1 MLCYLFYIQKFF
13 LKKMKISI
21 FGGISKFLK
30 LIVFG
35 QILAK
40 FGTFGQFWADL
51 AAMVAVDSMPSLK
64 RKKIKCYNLWRKCH
78 NLACNGLLE
87 SLLNFPSTKKVSKI
101 QSQIRIVVV
110 CPKSLNSI
118 CETHNPSRV
127 KVNYIQ
133 SATIKMK
140 SALLLHSNKC
150 VFLPSQSLLFM
161 MYNQHCILV

>member
-1 MLCYLFYIQKFF
+1 VVFKVPQANCLWVDFG
-13 LKKMKISI
+13 KI
-21 FGGISKFLK
+21 
-30 LIVFG
+30 
-35 QILAK
+35 
-40 FGTFGQFWADL
+40 GQFWVDL
-51 AAMVAVDSMPSLK
+51 AAMVAANSMPSFE
-64 RKKIKCYNLWRKCH
+64 RKKIKCHNLWRTCH

-101 QSQIRIVVV
+101 QLQIRIVVV

-118 CETHNPSRV
+118 YGTHNPLGV

-133 SATIKMK
+133 SPTIKMK

-150 VFLPSQSLLFM
+150 IFLPSQSPLFV